1 MSFPPSAACKF
12 LDLPPVNLR
21 NLHLHL
27 TKNPFASRPPHLCGV
42 TLRKQLGR
50 EALCKQLFAEHAAHA
65 PSVSSKLLPKT
76 AHGEG
81 VLSAGETDAHCN
93 RKLSRRWESRGGCRS
108 DLDIRQPHLGVL
120 WLLSVATESNRIA
133 SAEAIEAAKKVK
145 SAIEVTQ
152 DTFPIPSH
160 IPSATDEKNLSR
172 LHLPRKCPIMKRTRE
187 TCLFSPRSGKRQRS
201 CFRFEEKIRFRQSDH
216 AHWAAHAPGRAADF
230 GFAADGL
237 AGVL

>member
-1 MSFPPSAACKF
+1 MQAAF
-12 LDLPPVNLR
+12 LR
-21 NLHLHL
+21 NM
-27 TKNPFASRPPHLCGV
+27 
-42 TLRKQLGR
+42 
-50 EALCKQLFAEHAAHA
+50 
-65 PSVSSKLLPKT
+65 LPTRICIVKTSAQT

-93 RKLSRRWESRGGCRS
+93 RKLSRRGESRGGCRS
-108 DLDIRQPHLGVL
+108 DLDIRQPPLGVL
-120 WLLSVATESNRIA
+120 VVLSVATESNRIA
-133 SAEAIEAAKKVK
+133 SAEATEAAKKVK

-152 DTFPIPSH
+152 DTSPIPSH
-160 IPSATDEKNLSR
+160 IPSATDEKTISR

-187 TCLFSPRSGKRQRS
+187 TCLFSPRSGKWQRS

>member
-1 MSFPPSAACKF
+1 MRSSPSTAAKSC
-12 LDLPPVNLR
+12 R
-21 NLHLHL
+21 NRMCRQGEKYAVWVDFFHGDR
-27 TKNPFASRPPHLCGV
+27 KIGASRKLWGKEEEFK
-42 TLRKQLGR
+42 LGSRKQLFHARNFCGR
-50 EALCKQLFAEHAAHA
+50 GVQRG
-65 PSVSSKLLPKT
+65 LPP
-76 AHGEG
+76 
-81 VLSAGETDAHCN
+81 
-93 RKLSRRWESRGGCRS
+93 R
-108 DLDIRQPHLGVL
+108 LDIRQPPLGVL

-133 SAEAIEAAKKVK
+133 SAEATEAAKKVK

-152 DTFPIPSH
+152 DTSQIPSH
-160 IPSATDEKNLSR
+160 IPSATDEKTLSR

-187 TCLFSPRSGKRQRS
+187 TCLFSLRSGKWQRS